1 MTNSELDLL
10 LKKILEDAI
19 DAENED
25 SNSNLCFS
33 PSLHYQKQIRSMLNN
48 PLAWVRRE
56 STSIWKISLR
66 YAAIFLLVSIS
77 ITPVG
82 TTEKMWDGSI
92 SIWGDG
98 YYETNGD
105 AKPE

>member
-1 MTNSELDLL
+1 MIYPTGFR
-10 LKKILEDAI
+10 KCII
-19 DAENED
+19 
-25 SNSNLCFS
+25 
-33 PSLHYQKQIRSMLNN
+33 
-48 PLAWVRRE
+48 
-56 STSIWKISLR
+56 
-66 YAAIFLLVSIS
+66 SIS